1 MIAPDSNRTL
11 TIACLVLSA
20 GGLGAVT
27 GLVSGFLSLGVG
39 LGVFLAALIAAT
51 VLLLSERTALCLML
65 CYSLLLG
72 PFAGLVLWC
81 LLRKGTADTEDT
93 TPKTADV
100 ADTPAQRILAQ
111 IAQNRRTRYSDAA
124 PLPLAEVFGRSDF
137 KAQQAGLLALARNY
151 GPDLRPALDLALR
164 SPIPAVRV
172 QAAAVFA
179 HLRDSYGE
187 RARTLRETPEEFDPQ
202 DRRIEAQT
210 LSDSGFVDP
219 VLAAR
224 LLTEAGIAPA
234 PTEAAKPPQQDR
246 AAA

>member
-1 MIAPDSNRTL
+1 MTAPDSNRTL

-27 GLVSGFLSLGVG
+27 GLLSGFLDLGLG
-39 LGVFLAALIAAT
+39 LGVFLAALLAAT
-51 VLLLSERTALCLML
+51 ILLRSERTALCLML

-72 PFAGLVLWC
+72 PCAGLVLWC
-81 LLRKGTADTEDT
+81 LLRKGPAEIEDT
-93 TPKTADV
+93 TPNTGEV

-111 IAQNRRTRYSDAA
+111 IAQNRRPRHPDAA
-124 PLPLAEVFGRSDF
+124 PLALAEVFSRGDL

-151 GPDLRPALDLALR
+151 GPDLRPALDLALG

-179 HLRDSYGE
+179 HLRDSYGA
-187 RARTLRETPEEFDPQ
+187 RARSLRETPEAFDPK
-202 DRRIEAQT
+202 DRRIEAQA

-224 LLTEAGIAPA
+224 LLTEAGIDPG
-234 PTEAAKPPQQDR
+234 PTEAAQPPRQDR
-246 AAA
+246 TAA